1 MTQEEQQTQD
11 ITYKKE
17 QHCRCNFC
25 GKSIDKVFM
34 LIAGPSVNIC
44 NECLVKCLD
53 ILTEEIRTRETKFTR
68 LKTFDNNE
76 E

>member
-1 MTQEEQQTQD
+1 MSDQQD

-17 QHCRCNFC
+17 NHHRCNFC
-25 GKSIDKVFM
+25 SKSIDKVFM

-44 NECLVKCLD
+44 NECLVKSLD
-53 ILTEEIRTRETKFTR
+53 ILTEEIRTRETKLTR
-68 LKTFDNNE
+68 LRTIDTE